1 MSIEFF
7 SKLSQNYVEILE
19 DNDYYD
25 ITIEVGEDPD
35 VKIFRAHMIIL
46 RIRSPFLRRALTS
59 EKKNDSNNLTHIK
72 LPNISPETFQII
84 LKYLYGGIFSL
95 HEYDTID
102 VFKVLIAAEE
112 LLLQEL
118 VDYLQ
123 NYFIENQTEWMEK
136 HFIELTNQIS
146 FKSNNLLELQQFCTN
161 LMAKSPEKIF
171 KSFDFTSLSEKSL
184 ILLIKRDDLQ
194 MKEVEIWEH
203 ILKWGLKRNENL
215 IPDPDIWT
223 DNDFKMIKDTLKNCL
238 PLIRFY
244 SLSSE
249 EFVKKIRPYR
259 KLFNQQ
265 LYENLLNSYLD
276 PNFEPKDNNILIPRN
291 LILLD
296 EEIIESKII
305 NINIISIISR
315 WIDRVDFNS
324 KFSYL
329 RELYLPYKFNL
340 LLRGSQVGFTPEK
353 FHKLCDNK
361 SNTITFIK
369 VRGTGEIL
377 GGYNPSIWK
386 TSGGWGQS
394 LDSFIFSFKSKD
406 NFKDPFLS
414 RVKNMNK
421 AFYYCNNHGPSFG
434 DTDLRLKYSWLSEST
449 IPFNENICKQVDYEK
464 SIRDTEDNFYVE
476 DYEVFQIKRK

>member
-1 MSIEFF
+1 MSIQFF
-7 SKLSQNYVEILE
+7 SKLSQDYVEILE
-19 DNDYYD
+19 DDEYYD
-25 ITIEVGEDPD
+25 ITIEVGEEPD
-35 VKIFRAHMIIL
+35 
-46 RIRSPFLRRALTS
+46 
-59 EKKNDSNNLTHIK
+59 NDSNNLTHIK
-72 LPNISPETFQII
+72 LPNISPEIFQII

-102 VFKVLIAAEE
+102 VFKVLITAEE

-146 FKSNNLLELQQFCTN
+146 FKSNNLLELQKFY
-161 LMAKSPEKIF
+161 S
-171 KSFDFTSLSEKSL
+171 
-184 ILLIKRDDLQ
+184 
-194 MKEVEIWEH
+194 
-203 ILKWGLKRNENL
+203 
-215 IPDPDIWT
+215 DIWT
-223 DNDFKMIKDTLKNCL
+223 DNDFKMIKDTLKICL

-249 EFVKKIRPYR
+249 EFLKK
-259 KLFNQQ
+259 
-265 LYENLLNSYLD
+265 LLNQ
-276 PNFEPKDNNILIPRN
+276 KLIN
-291 LILLD
+291 L
-296 EEIIESKII
+296 
-305 NINIISIISR
+305 NIISIISR

-324 KFSYL
+324 I
-329 RELYLPYKFNL
+329 
-340 LLRGSQVGFTPEK
+340 QVGFTPKK

-361 SNTITFIK
+361 SNIIITFIK

-394 LDSFIFSFKSKD
+394 LYSFIFSFKSKD

-414 RVKNMNK
+414 R
-421 AFYYCNNHGPSFG
+421 
-434 DTDLRLKYSWLSEST
+434 LSDST